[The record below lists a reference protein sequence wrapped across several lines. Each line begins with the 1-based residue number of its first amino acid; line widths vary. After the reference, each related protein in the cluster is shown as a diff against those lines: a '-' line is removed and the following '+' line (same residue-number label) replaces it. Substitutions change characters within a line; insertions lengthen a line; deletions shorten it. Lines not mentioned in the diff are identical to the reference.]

1 MGGEKKGR
9 LCTPLGHAGA
19 MPCLDSAE
27 MDRVCVHSNAVK
39 TACAPT
45 KKEAR
50 EKMAGRGGLSAE
62 WPPGLRALYRE
73 AC

>member
-1 MGGEKKGR
+1 MGGEGRKGGR
-9 LCTPLGHAGA
+9 GACVRHSA